1 MGSQLRN
8 NTEVIGQAL
17 LSGSGLVFGP
27 SGLGLMLFRLREHD
41 VLFSQLSRTGAPVHA
56 ASET

>member
-41 VLFSQLSRTGAPVHA
+41 VFSQLSRTGAPVHA